1 MSLTVFT
8 GPMFSGKTTKLVESI
23 TNLVDS
29 IQTSAVIINHSFDIR
44 SKNVISTHSSTT
56 KNISSKIKQVKTG
69 KLSSVEVNNFDVIGI
84 DECQFFSDLYET
96 VNKWILLGKRIYV
109 SGLDGNA
116 KQELFG
122 DTYKLLPIAN
132 DFYKLKSI
140 CTICRVP
147 EKTASFTRRLE
158 SFSPDENEIE
168 IDVGGAEKY
177 IAVCRFHI

>member
-29 IQTSAVIINHSFDIR
+29 IQTSAMIINHSIDVR
-44 SKNVISTHSSTT
+44 STNVISTHSSTT
-56 KNISSKIKQVKTG
+56 KNISYKIKQIKTN
-69 KLSSVEVNNFDVIGI
+69 KLCDVDVSGFDVIGI
-84 DECQFFSDLYET
+84 DECQFFGDLYEA
-96 VNKWILLGKRIYV
+96 VVKWLALGKRIYA

-122 DTYKLLPIAN
+122 DTYRLLPIAN

-158 SFSPDENEIE
+158 TSENHESE
-168 IDVGGAEKY
+168 IDVGGADKY